1 MKLFIKKKHKIY
13 LIGLLIIFLFSTLSI
28 NAEETTINIC
38 CTNSILADFTKNLL
52 KENVNI
58 EYIMPPGACPIHFDT
73 NPSDLS
79 KITKADIII
88 SLGIEPWLNNLL
100 ESSGNTKYNIITC
113 IGLGEWS
120 IPSGAKQYVGR
131 LRGEL
136 SKFLPELN
144 ETINSNAQNYINI
157 IDETSYQ
164 LQQLI
169 IDKGYLN
176 KNVICM
182 QWQADFAEY
191 IGLNVTLSYAPPESL
206 STQDM
211 INISKAASVGNI
223 CVVIDNLQ
231 SGTDFGARISSESG
245 ASHVI
250 FTNFPEAL
258 PGTDTYLD
266 MIRYNTNQLI
276 NGISTYEYK
285 QGEIAELEKTISAIE
300 LQRNFSIFGVVILAL
315 LTIIFIIL
323 YKRK

>member
-1 MKLFIKKKHKIY
+1 
-13 LIGLLIIFLFSTLSI
+13 
-28 NAEETTINIC
+28 
-38 CTNSILADFTKNLL
+38 
-52 KENVNI
+52 
-58 EYIMPPGACPIHFDT
+58 
-73 NPSDLS
+73 
-79 KITKADIII
+79 
-88 SLGIEPWLNNLL
+88 
-100 ESSGNTKYNIITC
+100 
-113 IGLGEWS
+113 
-120 IPSGAKQYVGR
+120 
-131 LRGEL
+131 
-136 SKFLPELN
+136 
-144 ETINSNAQNYINI
+144 
-157 IDETSYQ
+157 
-164 LQQLI
+164 
-169 IDKGYLN
+169 
-176 KNVICM
+176 M